1 MGASAGLIAER
12 VRLALD
18 LAALGEATMRQKL
31 RRMRPLES
39 EGEIDAR
46 IAKWHQAPK
55 DADWGDTVLRPV
67 AWPRR
72 G

>member
-1 MGASAGLIAER
+1 MGARAGLIAER

-18 LAALGEATMRQKL
+18 LAALGEAMMRQRL

-46 IAKWHQAPK
+46 IAKWHQARR
-55 DADWGDTVLRPV
+55 DADGDDSVLRPV